1 MIGKSEVS
9 TAMAEQTGLT
19 KALCRKVIESYLD
32 EVLTE
37 TMSNGNAVI
46 FTGVG
51 RFEGVDKKPRM
62 GRNVKTKEPIP
73 IKPRRVL
80 SFKTVKPFRA
90 RLMELSK

>member
-9 TAMAEQTGLT
+9 TAMAEQSGLT
-19 KALCRKVIESYLD
+19 KTLCRKVIESYLD
-32 EVLTE
+32 EVVTE

-51 RFEGVDKKPRM
+51 RFESVDKKPRM

-80 SFKTVKPFRA
+80 AFKTVKPFRA